1 MRNVLEYVLRDEKVK
16 EGYVE
21 IAGPYSGET
30 INYDEVYR
38 SWLAEKRLWD
48 KDSGRMYAHNIISFH
63 KDEQVTPE
71 QVLEI
76 GKKFAEKFFANHQY
90 VIGVHQDK
98 EHLHCHIVTNSVSY
112 LDGIKL
118 HQTKRD
124 LERQKEFTNRL
135 CIERGLTVAEKGHH
149 FDGSAIEQGEI
160 SAWSKDKYNLL
171 INDAKKSFVA
181 ECAIAIME
189 VVPQASSREEFISGM
204 EERGW
209 SVQWEDSRKH
219 IVFQNE
225 DGKKVRDTNIEK
237 TFAGMEVNK
246 EALLNEFT
254 RQNELRLAK
263 LKADRDR
270 ELADAELKRY
280 YAELESAAAGLDT
293 AKAVRD
299 DTAVAGGTE
308 LHLDGTGYSEKERK
322 TAGYA
327 TAGLDTAKAVR
338 DDSEAITRDTGAYQH
353 DTGYAVSD
361 GSDHPGTGTPE
372 ETGEA
377 LGHREDTESFIR
389 ELDSQ
394 EEASGEK
401 RDYRIAER
409 QDRDAEQRRLSLE
422 RERALRAEQQRIAEE
437 RAERQKRSISH
448 GFSR

>member
-1 MRNVLEYVLRDEKVK
+1 MAINKVVNKSTKSHGAMRNVLEYVLRDEKVK

-30 INYDEVYR
+30 INYDEVYQT
-38 SWLAEKRLWD
+38 WLAEKRLWD
-48 KDSGRMYAHNIISFH
+48 KDSGRMYTHNIISFH

-76 GKKFAEKFFANHQY
+76 GKEFAERFFSGHQY

-98 EHLHCHIVTNSVSY
+98 DHLHCHIVTNSVSY
-112 LDGIKL
+112 IDGMKL

-124 LERQKEFTNRL
+124 LEHQKEFTNNL
-135 CIERGLTVAEKGHH
+135 CLERGLTIAEKGHH
-149 FDGSAIEQGEI
+149 FDGSSIEQGEI
-160 SAWSKDKYNLL
+160 TAWSKDKYNLL

-189 VVPQASSREEFISGM
+189 VVPQSTSREEFISGM

-254 RQNELRLAK
+254 RQNELRLAR

-270 ELADAELKRY
+270 ELADAELKQY

-299 DTAVAGGTE
+299 D
-308 LHLDGTGYSEKERK
+308 
-322 TAGYA
+322 
-327 TAGLDTAKAVR
+327 
-338 DDSEAITRDTGAYQH
+338 SEAITRDSGAYQH

-372 ETGEA
+372 EAGET

-422 RERALRAEQQRIAEE
+422 RERALRAEKQRIAEE
-437 RAERQKRSISH
+437 RAEHQKRSISH

>member
-1 MRNVLEYVLRDEKVK
+1 MAINKVVNKSTKSHGAMRNVLEYVLRDEKIK
-16 EGYVE
+16 QGYVE

-30 INYDEVYR
+30 INYDEVYQ

-48 KDSGRMYAHNIISFH
+48 KDSGRMYTHNIISFH
-63 KDEQVTPE
+63 KNEQVTPE

-76 GKKFAEKFFANHQY
+76 GKEFAERFFPGHQY

-98 EHLHCHIVTNSVSY
+98 DHLHCHIVTNSVSY
-112 LDGIKL
+112 IDGMKL

-124 LERQKEFTNRL
+124 LEHQKEFTNNL
-135 CIERGLTVAEKGHH
+135 CLERGLTIAEKGHH
-149 FDGSAIEQGEI
+149 FDGSVIEQGKI
-160 SAWSKDKYNLL
+160 TAWSKDKYNLL

-189 VVPQASSREEFISGM
+189 AVPQSTSREEFISGM
-204 EERGW
+204 QERGW

-270 ELADAELKRY
+270 ELVDAELKRY
-280 YAELESAAAGLDT
+280 YAELESA
-293 AKAVRD
+293 
-299 DTAVAGGTE
+299 
-308 LHLDGTGYSEKERK
+308 
-322 TAGYA
+322 
-327 TAGLDTAKAVR
+327 TAGLDTAKAIR
-338 DDSEAITRDTGAYQH
+338 DDSEAIARDTVSYQH
-353 DTGYAVSD
+353 DTGYAISD
-361 GSDHPGTGTPE
+361 GSNHPGIGTPE
-372 ETGEA
+372 ETGET
-377 LGHREDTESFIR
+377 LRHREDTESFIR

-409 QDRDAEQRRLSLE
+409 QDRDAKQRRLSLE
-422 RERALRAEQQRIAEE
+422 RERALRAEKQRIAEE

-448 GFSR
+448 GISR

>member
-171 INDAKKSFVA
+171 LNDSKKSFVA

-189 VVPQASSREEFISGM
+189 VVPQSTCREEFISGM
-204 EERGW
+204 RERGW

-219 IVFQNE
+219 IVFRNE

-237 TFAGMEVNK
+237 TFAGMEANK
-246 EALLNEFT
+246 EALINEFK
-254 RQNELRLAK
+254 RQNELKLSR

-270 ELADAELKRY
+270 ERAESELNEY
-280 YAELESAAAGLDT
+280 YAELESAAAGLN
-293 AKAVRD
+293 
-299 DTAVAGGTE
+299 
-308 LHLDGTGYSEKERK
+308 S
-322 TAGYA
+322 
-327 TAGLDTAKAVR
+327 AKAVR
-338 DDSEAITRDTGAYQH
+338 DDSEAIARNRTTYHHSA
-353 DTGYAVSD
+353 GYEVSD
-361 GSDHPGTGTPE
+361 GSDRTGIRAPE
-372 ETGEA
+372 EAGKA
-377 LGHREDTESFIR
+377 RGHRRDTESFIR
-389 ELDSQ
+389 ELDSH
-394 EEASGEK
+394 EEASGEE
-401 RDYRIAER
+401 RDHRIAER
-409 QDRDAEQRRLSLE
+409 QDRDAEQRRLDLE
-422 RERALRAEQQRIAEE
+422 REQTLRTEQQRTAEK
-437 RAERQKRSISH
+437 RAKRQRRS
-448 GFSR
+448 FSR

>member
-1 MRNVLEYVLRDEKVK
+1 MAINKVVNKSTKSHGAMRNVLEYVLRDEKVK

-30 INYDEVYR
+30 INYDEVYQT
-38 SWLAEKRLWD
+38 WLAEKRLWD
-48 KDSGRMYAHNIISFH
+48 KDSGRMYTHNIISFH

-76 GKKFAEKFFANHQY
+76 GKEFAERFFSGHQY

-98 EHLHCHIVTNSVSY
+98 DHLHCHIVTNSVSY
-112 LDGIKL
+112 IDGIKL

-124 LERQKEFTNRL
+124 LEHQKEFTNNL
-135 CIERGLTVAEKGHH
+135 CLERGLTIAEKGHH
-149 FDGSAIEQGEI
+149 FDGSVIEQGEI
-160 SAWSKDKYNLL
+160 TAWSKDKYNLL

-189 VVPQASSREEFISGM
+189 VVPQSTSREEFISGM

-280 YAELESAAAGLDT
+280 YAELESA
-293 AKAVRD
+293 
-299 DTAVAGGTE
+299 
-308 LHLDGTGYSEKERK
+308 
-322 TAGYA
+322 

-338 DDSEAITRDTGAYQH
+338 DDSEAITRDSGAYQY

-361 GSDHPGTGTPE
+361 RSDYPGTGTPE
-372 ETGEA
+372 EAGET

-422 RERALRAEQQRIAEE
+422 RERALRAEKQRIAEE
-437 RAERQKRSISH
+437 RAEHQKRSISH

>member
-280 YAELESAAAGLDT
+280 YAELESA
-293 AKAVRD
+293 
-299 DTAVAGGTE
+299 
-308 LHLDGTGYSEKERK
+308 
-322 TAGYA
+322 

-377 LGHREDTESFIR
+377 LGHREDIESFIR